1 MHDVPG
7 RRGKDEMTG
16 TEEKPGFHLPNFEV
30 LGLLGRGGMASV
42 WKARQVSL
50 DRLVAVKVLSPQFA
64 STAEDIRQFRT
75 EAQTAAQLRHPNIV
89 EVYDANFSD
98 GCYYFVMELV
108 DGYTMGELLRRKGDM
123 PVEDA
128 LVIAESVAVALDY
141 AWSFR
146 QMVHCDIKPD
156 NIMADADGTVK
167 VTDLGLCRT
176 LSRIKEPDQ
185 AVSEDIFGTPA
196 YMSPEQIYGDAR
208 IDCRS
213 DIYSLGASL
222 YHMVTGYTLFQGL
235 DNDAMM
241 RAHVG
246 GVQAP
251 DPREFAPQIKPA
263 VVIMLERMLAK
274 HTDQR
279 YRDWRQVLTDIK
291 KIQDDKIIWSV
302 QMPPLASS
310 IKRSRGE

>member
-1 MHDVPG
+1 
-7 RRGKDEMTG
+7 MTG
-16 TEEKPGFHLPNFEV
+16 LEEKANFRLPNFET
-30 LGLLGRGGMASV
+30 LGVLGRGGMATV

-50 DRLVAVKVLSPQFA
+50 DRFVAIKVLLSQFA
-64 STAEDIRQFRT
+64 STENDIRQFRT
-75 EAQTAAQLRHPNIV
+75 EAQTAAQLKHPNIV

-98 GCYYFVMELV
+98 GFYYFVMELV

-141 AWSFR
+141 AWTFH

-176 LSRIKEPDQ
+176 LTLIKEADEKE
-185 AVSEDIFGTPA
+185 SDEIFGTPA
-196 YMSPEQIYGDAR
+196 YMSPEQVYGDAH

-222 YHMVTGYTLFQGL
+222 YHMITGYTLFQGL

-251 DPREFAPQIKPA
+251 DPREFAPQLKPA
-263 VVIMLERMLAK
+263 VVVVLERMLAK
-274 HTDQR
+274 HTSLR
-279 YRDWRQVLTDIK
+279 YRDWKQVLADLK
-291 KIQDDKIIWSV
+291 KIQDGKIVWST
-302 QMPPLASS
+302 QMPPLSS
-310 IKRSRGE
+310 SVKRSSG

>member
-1 MHDVPG
+1 
-7 RRGKDEMTG
+7 MTG
-16 TEEKPGFHLPNFEV
+16 TQEKPGFQLPNFEI

-42 WKARQVSL
+42 WKARQISL
-50 DRLVAVKVLSPQFA
+50 DRFVAIKVLSPQFA
-64 STAEDIRQFRT
+64 STEEDIRQFRT
-75 EAQTAAQLRHPNIV
+75 EAQTAAQMRHPNIV

-108 DGYTMGELLRRKGDM
+108 DGYTMGDLLRRKGDM

-141 AWSFR
+141 AWTFH

-176 LSRIKEPDQ
+176 LSRIKEPAQ
-185 AVSEDIFGTPA
+185 NVSEEIFGTPA
-196 YMSPEQIYGDAR
+196 YMSPEQIYGDAQ

-222 YHMVTGYTLFQGL
+222 YHMMTGYTLFQGM
-235 DNDAMM
+235 DNDEMM

-251 DPREFAPQIKPA
+251 DPREFTPEIKPA
-263 VVIMLERMLAK
+263 VVMMLERMLGK

-279 YRDWRQVLTDIK
+279 YRDWKQVLMDIK
-291 KIQDDKIIWSV
+291 KIQDNQIIWSV
-302 QMPPLASS
+302 QMPPLSSS
-310 IKRSRGE
+310 IRRNCG

>member
-1 MHDVPG
+1 
-7 RRGKDEMTG
+7 MTG
-16 TEEKPGFHLPNFEV
+16 IEGFQLPNFEV
-30 LGLLGRGGMASV
+30 EGLLGRGGMASV
-42 WKARQVSL
+42 WRARQVSL
-50 DRLVAVKVLSPQFA
+50 DRPVAIKVLAPQFA

-75 EAQTAAQLRHPNIV
+75 EAQTAARLKHPNIV

-108 DGYTMGELLRRKGDM
+108 DGYTMGDLLRRKGDM

-141 AWSFR
+141 AWTFH

-176 LSRIKEPDQ
+176 LALFKEP
-185 AVSEDIFGTPA
+185 AERVSEEVLGTPA
-196 YMSPEQIYGDAR
+196 YMSPEQIYGTAG

-213 DIYSLGASL
+213 DIYSLGASV
-222 YHMVTGYTLFQGL
+222 YHLITGYTLFQGL
-235 DNDAMM
+235 DTDAMM

-251 DPREFAPQIKPA
+251 DPREFAPAVPPA
-263 VVIMLERMLAK
+263 VVVLLERMLMK
-274 HTDQR
+274 HPEQR
-279 YRDWRQVLTDIK
+279 YRDWKQVLADLK
-291 KIQDDKIIWSV
+291 KIQDGKVVWSI
-302 QMPPLASS
+302 QMPPLSSS
-310 IKRSRGE
+310 IRRSYG